1 MNRRIIFCSNTSWYL
16 FKFRRSTITRL
27 LKEGREVYCM
37 APRDDYSKML
47 SDLGAEFVDIKMD
60 GKSVNPLKEIS
71 VICEIYRA
79 IKRIRPD
86 YVFNFTPKMNLY
98 SGVACRSMGV
108 LYSNNI
114 SGLGT
119 AFIHDSFIYRV
130 ARKLLGFSNK
140 GAHRV
145 FFQNEDDKCLFE
157 RLNLIR
163 RQGVD
168 ILPGSG
174 VNTDEFYFSPLPDGP
189 IVFLMIAR
197 LIADKGVREYVAAS
211 QSVREKYPDIRCLL
225 VGPMG
230 VSNKTAIAEEEVVEW
245 VRKGWIE
252 YLGYQEDV
260 RPLISQSHVVVL
272 PSYREGMPR
281 VVLEA
286 ASMGRPAIVTDA
298 PGCRQS
304 VEAGETGFHCQPQDA
319 GDLARV
325 MFEVVELDRK
335 PLSLMGIAARRR
347 VEKTFSEVYVINRA
361 LECVESVC

>member
-16 FKFRRSTITRL
+16 FKFRRSTISRL
-27 LKEGREVYCM
+27 LEEGGAVYCL

-47 SDLGAEFVDIKMD
+47 VDLGAEFVDIRMD
-60 GKSVNPLKEIS
+60 GKSVNPLKEFS
-71 VICEIYRA
+71 VICELYQA

-98 SGVACRSMGV
+98 SGLACRSMGI

-119 AFIHDSFIYRV
+119 AFIHDSFVYRV

-145 FFQNEDDKCLFE
+145 FFQNEDDKSLFE

-163 RQGVD
+163 RQSVD

-211 QSVREKYPDIRCLL
+211 KVVREKYPDVRCLL

-230 VSNKTAIAEEEVVEW
+230 VSNKTAIAEEEIAEW
-245 VRKGWIE
+245 VRKEWVE

-260 RPLISQSHVVVL
+260 RPLISQAHVVVL

-286 ASMGRPAIVTDA
+286 ASMGRAAIVTDA

-304 VEAGETGFHCQPQDA
+304 VEAGVTGFHCQPQNA
-319 GDLARV
+319 SDLTRR
-325 MFEVVELDRK
+325 MLEVIELERSS
-335 PLSLMGIAARRR
+335 LSMMGAAARRR
-347 VEKTFSEVYVINRA
+347 VEKAFSEVYVINRA

>member
-1 MNRRIIFCSNTSWYL
+1 MNRKIIFCSNTSWYL
-16 FKFRRSTITRL
+16 FKFRRSTIVRL
-27 LKEGREVYCM
+27 LKEGCTVYCL
-37 APRDDYSKML
+37 APYDNYSKKL
-47 SDLGAEFVDIKMD
+47 LELGAEFVDIKMD
-60 GKSVNPLKEIS
+60 GKSINPFKELG
-71 VICEIYRA
+71 VFYEIFGA
-79 IKRIRPD
+79 IRRIKPN

-98 SGVACRSMGV
+98 SGLVCRTMGI

-119 AFIHDSFIYRV
+119 AFIHDTFVYRL

-157 RLNLIR
+157 RLNLIK

-174 VNTDEFYFSPLPDGP
+174 VNTEEFCFSPLPDGP

-197 LIADKGVREYVAAS
+197 LIADKGVREFAMAS
-211 QSVREKYPDIRCLL
+211 KVVREKHPDVKCIL

-230 VSNKTAIAEEEVVEW
+230 VSNKTAICEEEITDWENE
-245 VRKGWIE
+245 GWIE

-260 RPLISQSHVVVL
+260 RPLIGQSHVVVL

-281 VVLEA
+281 VILEA

-304 VEAGETGFHCQPQDA
+304 VEAGRTGFLCQLQSVE
-319 GDLARV
+319 DLARV
-325 MFEVVELDRK
+325 MLEVVELDRK
-335 PLSLMGIAARRR
+335 RLSQMGMAARSR
-347 VEKTFSEVYVINRA
+347 VEKAFSEVYVINRA
-361 LECVESVC
+361 LECVEFLC